1 MSTLVE
7 KIVNGIRHDIL
18 NGNLRPGEALKQVE
32 LANRYGVSPI
42 PLREALQRLQ
52 TEGLAVYLP
61 YRGALVSR
69 LSKSEATDIVAIRNS
84 LESLALRIAVPNI
97 TEQQCG
103 HLERVVHALEGDV
116 PPAPAQWMNH
126 ALDFYAILL
135 AHANRPLLLSM
146 IQSNI
151 KRSILYY
158 AQILKH
164 MPESGARPPGWRSL
178 LTAISARDAE
188 QAILML
194 EARTEA
200 YLGLFLKHAEVD

>member
-18 NGNLRPGEALKQVE
+18 SGHLRPGEALKQVE

-52 TEGLAVYLP
+52 MEGLAIYLP
-61 YRGALVSR
+61 YRGALVAR

-84 LESLALRIAVPNI
+84 LESLALRIAIPTI
-97 TEQQCG
+97 TAQQCQ
-103 HLERVVHALEGDV
+103 HLERVVSVLESDQ
-116 PPAPAQWMNH
+116 PPEPAQWMAH
-126 ALDFYAILL
+126 ALEFYAILL

-151 KRSILYY
+151 KRCILYY
-158 AQILKH
+158 AQIIKH
-164 MPESGARPPGWRSL
+164 VPENDANLPGWRGL
-178 LTAISARDAE
+178 LTAISNRDVD
-188 QAILML
+188 QAVAML
-194 EARTEA
+194 QARTEA